1 LFTSVQ
7 GLEGGIMYIHSRF
20 SGEMR
25 EPEGMLFPVF
35 RLQKILSPL
44 YCVIFL
50 GPAPN
55 AGGWPRMLV
64 GEPCSPGDRPRLPK
78 NIVFAKTAQAARGAT
93 TWSESIRPNN

>member
-1 LFTSVQ
+1 MFTSVQ

-50 GPAPN
+50 GPAPI
-55 AGGWPRMLV
+55 AGGWPRML
-64 GEPCSPGDRPRLPK
+64 GEPCSPGDRPRRRPSPPCQGKMPVVGETRLPTYK
-78 NIVFAKTAQAARGAT
+78 RK
-93 TWSESIRPNN
+93 